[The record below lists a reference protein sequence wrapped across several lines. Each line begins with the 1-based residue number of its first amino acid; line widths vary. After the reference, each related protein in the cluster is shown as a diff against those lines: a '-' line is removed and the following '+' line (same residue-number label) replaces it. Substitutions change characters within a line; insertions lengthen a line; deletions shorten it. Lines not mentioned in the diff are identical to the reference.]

1 MRFQALFY
9 FIQVAN
15 IGSISQAAEQL
26 YITQQGLSRILSS
39 LSHEL
44 GVPLFIR
51 KRDGSGISLTPQGQK
66 VLTYAKEVHQSYS
79 EFIETLHQDSHG
91 QRKSGKSLFTLYA
104 SPLFCIS
111 ILPQILCALQI
122 QMPQIG
128 FHVQEYSPL
137 RLLNETELA
146 SDSLCLVNIPD
157 FELKK
162 SERLQRH
169 EIYFS
174 EFYDEPIWLQVPQ
187 NFLQYTSKLI
197 TKEELKSIPLAIFKA
212 NHYDHHEL
220 LEHIA
225 GGNLDILKPLVHSS
239 NQQICQ
245 QLIKSGQACSFG
257 SAFYQ
262 YYFPIDN
269 TVLVPLEDAVTVR
282 YGVITKEKPGKQS
295 IESEVLRIMDMEF
308 KKIKKYSKVGSNQ

>member
-1 MRFQALFY
+1 MLL
-9 FIQVAN
+9 VC
-15 IGSISQAAEQL
+15 SISQAAEQL

-137 RLLNETELA
+137 RLLSNGM
-146 SDSLCLVNIPD
+146 
-157 FELKK
+157 
-162 SERLQRH
+162 
-169 EIYFS
+169 
-174 EFYDEPIWLQVPQ
+174 
-187 NFLQYTSKLI
+187 
-197 TKEELKSIPLAIFKA
+197 KSIFQNSMMNQSGFRFRKIF
-212 NHYDHHEL
+212 
-220 LEHIA
+220 
-225 GGNLDILKPLVHSS
+225 
-239 NQQICQ
+239 
-245 QLIKSGQACSFG
+245 
-257 SAFYQ
+257 
-262 YYFPIDN
+262 
-269 TVLVPLEDAVTVR
+269 
-282 YGVITKEKPGKQS
+282 
-295 IESEVLRIMDMEF
+295 
-308 KKIKKYSKVGSNQ
+308 